1 MQVKTTRL
9 EAEDAKIIYQETAG
23 LAIITIHRP
32 QAKNALTA
40 NMWDQL
46 AKIALQVLD
55 NPKNKVLILRGSGQ
69 SFTAGSDIKEFNAI
83 SLEQAEEAFVH
94 MEKPFPQLSAFRFQ
108 QSASSTGLRWALV

>member
-1 MQVKTTRL
+1 M
-9 EAEDAKIIYQETAG
+9 
-23 LAIITIHRP
+23 
-32 QAKNALTA
+32 
-40 NMWDQL
+40 DQL

-94 MEKPFPQLSAFRFQ
+94 MEKTI
-108 QSASSTGLRWALV
+108 STIERLPIPTITPSTVRQWALAWN

>member
-1 MQVKTTRL
+1 
-9 EAEDAKIIYQETAG
+9 
-23 LAIITIHRP
+23 
-32 QAKNALTA
+32 
-40 NMWDQL
+40 MWDRL

-94 MEKPFPQLSAFRFQ
+94 MEKPFQPLSAYQFQ
-108 QSASSTGLRWALV
+108 RLASSTVRQWALAWN